1 MEKKSAFE
9 KCSMYMALT
18 NAVLASITS
27 ITSLLGHDKTIDVK
41 CAVNVGMGLIVLEII
56 ILVVALCQ
64 LVAEDMAKKRASKK
78 KAGTDAVC
86 TDDVCK

>member
-27 ITSLLGHDKTIDVK
+27 ITSLLGHDKNSDVK
-41 CAVNVGMGLIVLEII
+41 WAVYVGIGFIVFEII
-56 ILVVALCQ
+56 ILIVALCQ
-64 LVAEDMAKKRASKK
+64 SLAEDIAKKRASKK
-78 KAGTDAVC
+78 KVGTDAVC